1 MDSLIGRFAISTAGH
16 DAGRMYVI
24 VAWEEEA
31 DACIRSMD
39 SVQNESAECSKA
51 RVFLCDGK
59 FHTWNKWKK
68 KSVKHINIC
77 GESVPKE
84 MLERIMKKEKIFDH
98 EIKYVIKLQEK
109 RKEEGYVKE

>member
-24 VAWEEEA
+24 IAWEDGTKTYTGA
-31 DACIRSMD
+31 MD
-39 SVQNESAECSKA
+39 DESGERAECSRD

-68 KSVKHINIC
+68 KSVKHIKIC

-84 MLERIMKKEKIFDH
+84 MLERIMKKEKVFDH